1 MACSSVTN
9 PSPPAIW
16 LYCARGEHTDGQ
28 HLDHP
33 QALAVAQ
40 EGQGRRGENR
50 ARTCSKRFDLD
61 YEWHG
66 DHIDFE
72 RPGVSGQMHVGK
84 DRIKIDVQL
93 GLLLGMLKPTIER
106 EIVAQMDKL
115 LA

>member
-1 MACSSVTN
+1 MASISIT
-9 PSPPAIW
+9 
-16 LYCARGEHTDGQ
+16 RKH
-28 HLDHP
+28 
-33 QALAVAQ
+33 ALTHKKAKDVAEKIAKDLQ
-40 EGQGRRGENR
+40 
-50 ARTCSKRFDLD
+50 KRFDLD

-84 DRIKIDVQL
+84 DKIKIDVQL

-106 EIVAQMDKL
+106 EIDAQMDKL